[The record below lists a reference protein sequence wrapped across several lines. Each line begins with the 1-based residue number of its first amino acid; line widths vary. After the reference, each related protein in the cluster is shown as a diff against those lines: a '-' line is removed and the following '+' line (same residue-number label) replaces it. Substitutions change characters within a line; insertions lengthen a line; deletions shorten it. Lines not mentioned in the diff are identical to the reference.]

1 MGRRRNKR
9 LERRIARERV
19 DRLFELAEEAAQ
31 AGRTDRANRYVELAR
46 KVAMRAQTGLPSTH
60 RRRVCN
66 ACYAYL
72 HPGTTARVRLR
83 NGVLVTT
90 CTSCC
95 HVNRFPYNR
104 GGMGAQG
111 SSGGEDVEDR

>member
-19 DRLFELAEEAAQ
+19 RRLFELAEEAARE
-31 AGRTDRANRYVELAR
+31 GRRGRAHRYVELAR
-46 KVAMRAQTGLPSTH
+46 KLAMRAQTGLPSRY
-60 RRRVCN
+60 RRRVCQG
-66 ACYAYL
+66 CYAYL
-72 HPGTTARVRLR
+72 HPGSTARVRLR

-90 CTSCC
+90 CEACG

-104 GGMGAQG
+104 GSPPEG
-111 SSGGEDVEDR
+111 SSEGEDVEGP